1 MRSLNEKV
9 AGQSG
14 FVTVDKDG
22 HFVRGDGQPL
32 RFWGVVS
39 DNQKPIGEG
48 SDQEP
53 RNLAHHARWL
63 AKRGVNIARTLVD
76 ITPRPREG
84 WGAPNSDNPND
95 VNRKELD
102 GVWRYVA
109 AMKKEGIYSLICPYW
124 ALTVKPPKAG
134 ALMSPKARTRTIC
147 FISIRKC
154 APCIRT
160 GCASC

>member
-1 MRSLNEKV
+1 LSNSIKTGRFL
-9 AGQSG
+9 
-14 FVTVDKDG
+14 
-22 HFVRGDGQPL
+22 RGDGQPL

-48 SDQEP
+48 SSSEP

-109 AMKKEGIYSLICPYW
+109 GDEEEGIYSLICPYW
-124 ALTVKPPKAG
+124 ALTVKPPASLGNLASLKA
-134 ALMSPKARTRTIC
+134 KTHTTRSS
-147 FISIRKC
+147 SIRKC
-154 APCIRT
+154 VRFIRT
-160 GCASC
+160 GYASC

>member
-1 MRSLNEKV
+1 LVPATTAAKSSWAFTPSRDTFSPTAFFDMRSLNEKV

-14 FVTVDKDG
+14 FVTLNKEG

-63 AKRGVNIARTLVD
+63 AKRGVNITRTLVD
-76 ITPRPREG
+76 ISRAR
-84 WGAPNSDNPND
+84 A
-95 VNRKELD
+95 
-102 GVWRYVA
+102 
-109 AMKKEGIYSLICPYW
+109 
-124 ALTVKPPKAG
+124 KAG
-134 ALMSPKARTRTIC
+134 ARLTATTRKMSTAENWMACGATLRR
-147 FISIRKC
+147 
-154 APCIRT
+154 
-160 GCASC
+160 